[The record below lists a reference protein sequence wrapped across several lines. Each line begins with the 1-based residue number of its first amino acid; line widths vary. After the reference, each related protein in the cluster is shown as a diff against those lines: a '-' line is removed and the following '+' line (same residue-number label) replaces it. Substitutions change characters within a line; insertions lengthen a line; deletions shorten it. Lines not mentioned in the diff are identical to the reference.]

1 MPPACILSIPSL
13 PNLHPSAFSYAVLL
27 PLTTSVLRIRI
38 PLTVSCILHRIL
50 PLLHKNCPMSAQ
62 QTRIEC
68 NDAAETGKRS
78 CKLGSVDIE
87 DYTFEGISVGG
98 HETCVMV
105 PKLRVAFDIGRCP
118 QRAISQDYLFISHA
132 HMDHIGGVAMYVA
145 TRGLYRMK
153 PPKIIV
159 PKCIKQK
166 VEKLFDVYRELDG
179 SELQHELIGLHIGEE
194 YDMGKNLIV
203 RPFKTYHVIPSQGYI
218 IYSVRRKLKSQYF
231 GLPGNDIKDL
241 KQSGVEITNTIMTPE
256 VAFTGDT
263 MSDFIVD
270 DNNKDVLRAKVLIME
285 ATFVDDSVSIEHA
298 REYGHTHLS
307 EVVALADRFQ
317 NKGILFMHFSA
328 RYSVE
333 EIQSALQ
340 NLPQSLHS
348 RAFGLTEGF

>member
-132 HMDHIGGVAMYVA
+132 HMDHI
-145 TRGLYRMK
+145 
-153 PPKIIV
+153 
-159 PKCIKQK
+159 
-166 VEKLFDVYRELDG
+166 
-179 SELQHELIGLHIGEE
+179 
-194 YDMGKNLIV
+194 
-203 RPFKTYHVIPSQGYI
+203 
-218 IYSVRRKLKSQYF
+218 
-231 GLPGNDIKDL
+231 
-241 KQSGVEITNTIMTPE
+241 
-256 VAFTGDT
+256 
-263 MSDFIVD
+263 
-270 DNNKDVLRAKVLIME
+270 